1 MWGHAEGKLVGGRK
15 GVGRGRGVRQ
25 IVEQGSLAI
34 NYIGVEAGI
43 DALSAQKAAKRC
55 EDA

>member
-15 GVGRGRGVRQ
+15 GVGWGRGVRQ

-34 NYIGVEAGI
+34 NYVGVEAGV

-55 EDA
+55 